1 MIDTSTLGTALLT
14 FLGGLVSGIIIKT
27 EFWWNSKSPAE
38 KIDTIQDGMKII
50 EDGKIEPAE
59 IEEFSKEHLCD
70 PNART

>member
-1 MIDTSTLGTALLT
+1 MTIDMETIKTILITFFSGLLT
-14 FLGGLVSGIIIKT
+14 GLLI
-27 EFWWNSKSPAE
+27 WWRSKSPAE